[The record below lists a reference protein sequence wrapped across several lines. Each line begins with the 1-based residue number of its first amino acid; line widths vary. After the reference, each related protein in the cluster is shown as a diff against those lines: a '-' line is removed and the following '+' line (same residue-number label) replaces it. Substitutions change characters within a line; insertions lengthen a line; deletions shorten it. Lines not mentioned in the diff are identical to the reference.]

1 MQAWWLDAS
10 TDPPRMLLRDVDRP
24 VPGAGQVLLRMRA
37 VGLNRGEF
45 IVGGLSKAGTAKPL
59 GIEGAGEIVVAGPGA
74 NRYAAGARVMGRFP
88 GGLAEYAVAN
98 ETDLLPL
105 PDGLGWEAAG
115 ALPVTFMVAH
125 DMVLL
130 QGGLKPGDWLL
141 VAGITSGVG
150 VASLQVAHAIGA
162 RVIGTSR
169 SADKLQKLQAL
180 GLDVAVC
187 TRTAEMYP
195 AVMQATAEAGVAVAI
210 NAIGGSVFA
219 DCMRCLAYEGRLAT
233 VGYVDGRLQAPLDL
247 QALHAKRLV
256 LFGVSNKMTTPQQKA
271 LAVRRFEQDLMPLV
285 ASGRL
290 RPVVER
296 TFGIDDA
303 LAARALMES
312 DAHTGKIVV
321 TMP

>member
-1 MQAWWLDAS
+1 MQAWWLDAG
-10 TDPPRMLLRDVDRP
+10 TEPPRMLLRDVDRP

-59 GIEGAGEIVVAGPGA
+59 GIEGAGEIAAAGPGA
-74 NRYAAGARVMGRFP
+74 TRYAEGARVMGRFP

-98 ETDLLPL
+98 ETDLLPV
-105 PDGLGWEAAG
+105 PDGLAWDAAG

-169 SADKLQKLQAL
+169 SAEKLQKLQAL
-180 GLDVAVC
+180 GLDIAVC
-187 TRTAEMYP
+187 TSNADLQP
-195 AVMQATAEAGVAVAI
+195 AVMQATAGAGVALAI

-285 ASGRL
+285 VSGRL

-296 TFGIDDA
+296 TFGFDDA

>member
-1 MQAWWLDAS
+1 MQSWWLDAG

-59 GIEGAGEIVVAGPGA
+59 GIEGAGEVVAAGPGA
-74 NRYAAGARVMGRFP
+74 NRYATGARVMGRFP

-130 QGGLKPGDWLL
+130 QGGLKPDDWLL

-150 VASLQVAHAIGA
+150 VASLQIAHAIGA

-187 TRTAEMYP
+187 TSNADLYP
-195 AVMQATAEAGVAVAI
+195 AVMQATAGAGVALAI

-219 DCMRCLAYEGRLAT
+219 ECMRCLAYEGRLAT

-290 RPVVER
+290 RPIVER
-296 TFGIDDA
+296 TFGFDDA